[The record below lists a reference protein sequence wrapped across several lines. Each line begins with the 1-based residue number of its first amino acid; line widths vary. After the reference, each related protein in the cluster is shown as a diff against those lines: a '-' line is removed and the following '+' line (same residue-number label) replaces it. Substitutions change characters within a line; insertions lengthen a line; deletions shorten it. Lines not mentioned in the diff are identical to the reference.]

1 MGKKKPKKEKITNES
16 LLAKMKYD
24 FSRDAEWFKRTN
36 QKILETKEELNKNFY
51 DETKKKQKIDFIH
64 RLKDKLKDYKDAIK
78 FESRYKK
85 VRFFERRKL
94 ERKLKQIN
102 KNIENEK
109 NEEKI
114 KELKEE
120 RQNIIDNINYVKYY
134 PRTYKY
140 YSLFPN
146 KDADKEEMIK
156 KREKMKQK
164 IKFFLNGKKNKRN
177 EEIDNEQEE
186 EKKTKNEEENEI
198 DDENDE
204 NNDEN
209 NDDIDLDE
217 NDVNNN
223 EKDENSN
230 SENEKNEKKQKDKK
244 KEKKEKKERKE
255 KKEKKEKKDVGK
267 DYESFK
273 KKKVLKDDFFEL
285 DE

>member
-102 KNIENEK
+102 KSIENEK
-109 NEEKI
+109 DEEKI

-134 PRTYKY
+134 PKTYKY

-177 EEIDNEQEE
+177 EEIADNEQEK

-198 DDENDE
+198 DDEN
-204 NNDEN
+204 NNNIEV
-209 NDDIDLDE
+209 DE

-223 EKDENSN
+223 EKDDNNNSK
-230 SENEKNEKKQKDKK
+230 NEKNEKKQKD
-244 KEKKEKKERKE
+244 EKKERKE
-255 KKEKKEKKDVGK
+255 KKEKKEKNDVGR
-267 DYESFK
+267 DYESSR
-273 KKKVLKDDFFEL
+273 KKKVFKDSFFEL